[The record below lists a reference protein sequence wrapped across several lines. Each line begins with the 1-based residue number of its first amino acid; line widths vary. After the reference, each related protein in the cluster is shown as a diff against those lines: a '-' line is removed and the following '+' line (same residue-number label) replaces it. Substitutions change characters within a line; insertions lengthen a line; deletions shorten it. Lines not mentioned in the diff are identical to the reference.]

1 MNTPLVPFQAGSPIM
16 IAGPTGSGKT
26 FWTNKLLKKSNVHR
40 TCEFS
45 FILLWSLSNI
55 L

>member
-1 MNTPLVPFQAGSPIM
+1 MNTPLVPFQAIM

-26 FWTNKLLKKSNVHR
+26 FWTNKLLKNQIFTEPVTS
-40 TCEFS
+40 S